1 MKKSEVLNAWASIL
15 AGQKPSLS
23 IEITRE
29 CPLRCPGCYA
39 YEPEHLGEG
48 AVNLRQLA
56 DYRGDDLVRRL
67 LAIVD
72 QERPIHLSLVGGD
85 PLVRYR
91 ELEVLLPQL
100 ERRGIHVQL
109 VTSAFRPLPKAWT
122 NLSRL
127 SLVVSIDGL
136 QPEHDER
143 RKPATYERILNSIR
157 DSLVTIHC
165 TVTGQI
171 AGRPG
176 YLEEFLRLWSARPEV
191 KRIWVSLFTPQ
202 QGAEGPELIS
212 PAMRRL
218 VLDELERLFPL
229 YPKFQMN
236 QAVIE
241 ELRHPPQSPE
251 ECIFARTTL
260 SLSADLQTRIGP
272 CQFGGKPDCTQC
284 GCIASMGLAAV
295 GHHRVLPGLTAGD
308 LMLASERVGEGIG
321 SGRVPHVRPSV
332 PGFPVTQHQTGPRV
346 RLSLRKAAWSST
358 TPPTSTGN
366 PGYVGRKRRA
376 KPATAKQHPCR
387 DPPHSPPRHL
397 QTAQHSPEAG

>member
-39 YEPEHLGEG
+39 YEPEHLGTG
-48 AVNLRQLA
+48 ALNLRQLS
-56 DYRGDDLVRRL
+56 DYKGDDLVTRL

-72 QERPIHLSLVGGD
+72 RERPIHLSLVGGD

-91 ELEVLLPQL
+91 ELDLLLPQL

-109 VTSAFRPLPKAWT
+109 VTSAFRPLPKAWNT
-122 NLSRL
+122 LSRL

-157 DSLVTIHC
+157 DSFVTIHC

-176 YLEEFLRLWSARPEV
+176 YLEEFLRFWSERPEV

-202 QGAEGPELIS
+202 IGAEGPEIIT
-212 PAMRRL
+212 PPMRTM
-218 VLDELERLFPL
+218 VLDELQRLFPL

-236 QAVIE
+236 RAMIE
-241 ELRHPPQSPE
+241 ELRHPPQTPE

-272 CQFGGKPDCTQC
+272 CQFGGKPDCSQC
-284 GCIASMGLAAV
+284 GCVASMALAAV
-295 GHHRVLPGLTAGD
+295 GHHQVLPGLTAGH
-308 LMLASERVGEGIG
+308 LMLASERVGAGVGMIRNRFR
-321 SGRVPHVRPSV
+321 SKPPVLPPPSQ
-332 PGFPVTQHQTGPRV
+332 PLTIITN
-346 RLSLRKAAWSST
+346 A
-358 TPPTSTGN
+358 
-366 PGYVGRKRRA
+366 
-376 KPATAKQHPCR
+376 
-387 DPPHSPPRHL
+387 D
-397 QTAQHSPEAG
+397 